1 MGVRQIPVQHYPD
14 VTQQCELSGETFS
27 LRLRWNEREQAWH
40 LDLSTLDGEAIASG
54 VRLVTSFPLLRRNLH
69 PSRPPGDLYV
79 LDNRGFDAEPTLA
92 EFGTRFTLVYV
103 EGDT

>member
-1 MGVRQIPVQHYPD
+1 MAVRQIPVQNYPD
-14 VTQQCELSGETFS
+14 VTQQCELQGETYS
-27 LRLRWNEREQAWH
+27 LRLRWNEREAAWH
-40 LDLSTLDGEAIASG
+40 LDLHTLDGEPIASG

-79 LDNRGFDAEPTLA
+79 LDNKGLDAELTLQ

-103 EGDT
+103 EAEL